1 MILILAAAFVILF
14 ILLGGDRGLRSL
26 GALVINVIIFLLDIK
41 ALQYGLPAYLVTLV
55 TVALMSMS
63 ILFLQNGYNLKT
75 RATLL
80 SLAVVTVFIFLLAL
94 VIAHA
99 AKISG
104 YNELNMY
111 EDETAMLAGHVSI
124 NMTAAAVAMVIV
136 GIVGAVID
144 VAIAVSSAV
153 YEVEHKNPELT
164 ERELFASGLRMG
176 GSIME
181 TTVNT
186 LLFAGIGES
195 LLMYLEMKELHYS
208 FGQLLNSKAFFQMLF
223 PVMMSAIGCVC
234 IVPVA
239 AWIMGNFVKKY
250 Q

>member
-1 MILILAAAFVILF
+1 MIQEFFQSV
-14 ILLGGDRGLRSL
+14 G
-26 GALVINVIIFLLDIK
+26 
-41 ALQYGLPAYLVTLV
+41 
-55 TVALMSMS
+55 
-63 ILFLQNGYNLKT
+63 
-75 RATLL
+75 
-80 SLAVVTVFIFLLAL
+80 
-94 VIAHA
+94 
-99 AKISG
+99 
-104 YNELNMY
+104 NMPFFNSVWFGI
-111 EDETAMLAGHVSI
+111 M
-124 NMTAAAVAMVIV
+124 AMVIV

-153 YEVEHKNPELT
+153 YEVKCKNPELT
-164 ERELFASGLRMG
+164 ERELLASGFRMG
-176 GSIME
+176 GNILG

-186 LLFAGIGES
+186 LLFAGLGES
-195 LLMYLEMKELHYS
+195 LLMYLEMKELHYT